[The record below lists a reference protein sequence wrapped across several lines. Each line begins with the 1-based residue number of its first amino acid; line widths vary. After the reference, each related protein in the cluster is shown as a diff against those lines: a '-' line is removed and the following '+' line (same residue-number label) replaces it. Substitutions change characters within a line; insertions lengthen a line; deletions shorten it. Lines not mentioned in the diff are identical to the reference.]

1 MYLSLTTA
9 QFKHRF
15 NILPMLSLV
24 VLFLPFIF
32 VQAVKASP
40 TELPNI
46 ILIMADDLGFSD
58 LGCYGSEIKT
68 PHLDQLAK
76 EGLRFSQ
83 FYNAGRC
90 CPTRASL
97 MTGLY
102 SHQAGM
108 GWMNRNDKLPGYQ
121 GELNQNCV
129 GLAEIL
135 SSANYHCYHV
145 GKWHLTYRMRKA
157 NENWPLGR
165 GFHHA
170 YGTGG
175 GGNYFA
181 PKPLYED
188 NRLIKP
194 PQADYYITDAFSQRA
209 VDYLKKHSQQQLE
222 KPFFLYLA
230 YTAPHFPLHAKP
242 ADIARYQ
249 RQYQKG
255 WDQLREER
263 HRKMKE
269 IGLINCPLSARDP
282 DAKQWNTLSETE
294 QKEWDLRMAVYAAM
308 ITSMDQGIGQV
319 LSQIE
324 QMGVS
329 KNTLVLFVSDNG
341 ASAEFIDRGHQPG
354 AVTGTRESFRC
365 AEVGW
370 ANTSNTPF
378 RFHKMWMH
386 EGGISTPLIVRW
398 PAQIQQTGGWTN
410 QTGHVIDLMATC
422 VDVSKAKYPTMK
434 NGQKITPLAGKSL
447 LPTFQN
453 PKKTEQ
459 RTLYW
464 EHEGNKAIR
473 QGDWKLVKQH
483 KQDWELYNLNRDRS
497 ELTNL
502 AKVHPELVST
512 LSKSWNTWAQ
522 KSNVV
527 PWETLPQ
534 PGYRK
539 KGPAFYR
546 KK

>member
-1 MYLSLTTA
+1 MIHSTYHHLFPKRTTLL
-9 QFKHRF
+9 FVC
-15 NILPMLSLV
+15 V
-24 VLFLPFIF
+24 VLDLSFLNTVYATPN
-32 VQAVKASP
+32 KS
-40 TELPNI
+40 PNI

-83 FYNAGRC
+83 FYNTGRC

-102 SHQAGM
+102 PHQAGM
-108 GWMNRNDKLPGYQ
+108 GWMTRNDKLPGYQ
-121 GELNQNCV
+121 GELNRHCV
-129 GLAEIL
+129 SLAEVL
-135 SSANYHCYHV
+135 SPAGYRCYHV
-145 GKWHLTYRMRKA
+145 GKWHLTYRMQEP

-181 PKPLYED
+181 PRLLYED
-188 NRLIKP
+188 NRLIRPSKKG
-194 PQADYYITDAFSQRA
+194 YYITDAFSQRA
-209 VDYLKKHSQQQLE
+209 VAYLKDHALQHSK

-255 WDQLREER
+255 WDQLRTKR
-263 HRKMKE
+263 HQKMKE
-269 IGLINCPLSARDP
+269 IGLLRCSLSARDP
-282 DAKQWNTLSETE
+282 DAKQWNTLSKDE
-294 QKEWDLRMAVYAAM
+294 QKEWNLRMAVYAAM
-308 ITSMDQGIGQV
+308 ITSMDRGIGQV

-324 QMGVS
+324 QMES
-329 KNTLVLFVSDNG
+329 TNNTLVLFLSDNG
-341 ASAEFIDRGHQPG
+341 ASAEFIDRGHRPR
-354 AVTGTRESFRC
+354 AITGTRESFRC

-370 ANTSNTPF
+370 ANASNTPF

-386 EGGISTPLIVRW
+386 EGGISTPLIARW
-398 PAQIQQTGGWTN
+398 PDQIKQTGSWTN
-410 QTGHVIDLMATC
+410 QTGHVIDLMATLI
-422 VDVSKAKYPTMK
+422 DVSHAKYPTEK
-434 NGQKITPLAGKSL
+434 NGQKITSLAGKSL
-447 LPTFQN
+447 LPTFKN
-453 PKKTEQ
+453 PEKTEP

-473 QGDWKLVKQH
+473 QGDWKLVKEHQ
-483 KQDWELYNLNRDRS
+483 QDWELYNLSRDRS
-497 ELTNL
+497 ELNNL
-502 AKVHPELVST
+502 AKESPKRVGI
-512 LSKSWNTWAQ
+512 LSKSWNTWAP
-522 KSNVV
+522 KVGV
-527 PWETLPQ
+527 IPWKELPP

-539 KGPAFYR
+539 KGPGFYR